1 MGQSGERSTCHERK
15 PAPLWLQGRGWEDRR
30 EDCTCSFGERAKM
43 NTWVSPPP
51 GGLAQQATGYVTV
64 TLWDHWWP
72 SKGRSW
78 ADSA

>member
-51 GGLAQQATGYVTV
+51 RGSGSASNGLCDRH
-64 TLWDHWWP
+64 TLG
-72 SKGRSW
+72 SLVALKGQELG
-78 ADSA
+78 